1 MAGASKGSFFLWRT
15 KVLEKSAKS
24 YSKAKK
30 QYKIILKNYQNT
42 NKKKKKE
49 KKQTDKRE
57 KHIKSNGTGKT
68 EQKDT
73 QILAEKVS
81 EGSMT

>member
-1 MAGASKGSFFLWRT
+1 MIKCGRSEQGLFFLWRK
-15 KVLEKSAKS
+15 KVLEKSAKC

-30 QYKIILKNYQNT
+30 QYKIILKNYQN
-42 NKKKKKE
+42 KKTE